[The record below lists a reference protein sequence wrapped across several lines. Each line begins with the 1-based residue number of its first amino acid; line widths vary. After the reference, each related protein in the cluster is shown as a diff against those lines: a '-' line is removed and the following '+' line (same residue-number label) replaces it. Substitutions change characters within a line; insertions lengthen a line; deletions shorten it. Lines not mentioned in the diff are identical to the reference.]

1 MQDRSQRVLI
11 IKTSDKIGSFIEMTS
26 GAFSVLFF
34 AGMTAITLLGVI
46 FRYVMDSP
54 FEWTEE
60 VARFSV
66 LCLWLLSFN
75 IALRKREHITIPAL
89 VDRLP
94 PGVSKLLDYIVDI
107 LIGFFLI
114 VLIKQGYLMT
124 TRTLMF
130 ASTIHIS
137 MFWLYLFVPVGASL
151 TLLQLILGMI
161 KKVLSEF
168 GPVPKET

>member
-1 MQDRSQRVLI
+1 V
-11 IKTSDKIGSFIEMTS
+11 
-26 GAFSVLFF
+26 
-34 AGMTAITLLGVI
+34 
-46 FRYVMDSP
+46 
-54 FEWTEE
+54 
-60 VARFSV
+60 
-66 LCLWLLSFN
+66 WLLSFN
-75 IALRKREHITIPAL
+75 IALRKREHIAIPAF

-94 PGVSKLLDYIVDI
+94 PRVSKLLDYLVDI

-124 TRTLMF
+124 TRTLMS

-137 MFWLYLFVPVGASL
+137 MFWIYIFVPVGASL

-161 KKVLSEF
+161 KKVLSGF